1 LKNTGLNANAITM
14 KIHLFYIL
22 FALCILNNVKL
33 EAQDIHFSQM
43 FETPL
48 LRNPALAGIFSGDI
62 RIQSV
67 YRSQYNYV
75 ANAYQTANIEYKMP
89 LGNSNDFITM
99 GGQVMYDKAGTVALT
114 STHVLPTINYH
125 KSLSSERNMYLSM
138 GAMGGWVQRRVDR
151 SKMTTNSQFNG
162 NVYNGGINNGET
174 FPNAAYSYFDGS
186 VGMSFNSQVGLLAEN
201 NIYLGLAYHHFNK
214 AKKVNF
220 YTDSK
225 IEMTPKW
232 VASAGIRMNASDY
245 HYFTIEADY
254 TSQGAYRE
262 ILGGLLYSVK
272 LDSPDEPKYIIHGG
286 AYVRLKDAI
295 IPVAKIEMRP
305 LSLALS
311 YDVNISSLNKV
322 SNGRGGFEI
331 SISYQKFL
339 DRDNSVKN
347 AVRCPT
353 F

>member
-1 LKNTGLNANAITM
+1 
-14 KIHLFYIL
+14 
-22 FALCILNNVKL
+22 
-33 EAQDIHFSQM
+33 
-43 FETPL
+43 
-48 LRNPALAGIFSGDI
+48 
-62 RIQSV
+62 
-67 YRSQYNYV
+67 
-75 ANAYQTANIEYKMP
+75 
-89 LGNSNDFITM
+89 
-99 GGQVMYDKAGTVALT
+99 
-114 STHVLPTINYH
+114 
-125 KSLSSERNMYLSM
+125 M